1 MSETYDI
8 TIFTIYA
15 KGELE
20 NELLSK
26 IKIKSLYPFSYK
38 EFSKFQQHIVI
49 PLKVLLKKNKIYK
62 EKIKD
67 DYDMEI
73 AFLEGPITRL
83 FSRKNINTKKI
94 AWVHNDIELVF
105 GQGIKAKIKKKIDE
119 KTYSKYQELVFVSKD
134 NFNSFEKRYPDI
146 NSKKTVIYNYINVK
160 RIIDKSK
167 EEQEEKFNKTVTNF
181 VTVARLVKQKGI
193 DRLIKVHKKLID
205 EGLMNNFYVIG
216 DGPEKEN
223 LEMLIKENNV
233 GNTFKLLG
241 KKENPYPY
249 IRNSDYFCLFS
260 RFEGYGMV
268 IEEAKILNKPVLITD
283 TAAKEAVQ
291 NYADYEIA
299 ENSEE
304 GIFQV
309 LKRILTKRKAKKVIK
324 SEYNNEEI
332 IEEVKKLIEG

>member
-94 AWVHNDIELVF
+94 AWVHNDIEFVF

-146 NSKKTVIYNYINVK
+146 NSKKTVIYNYIDVK

-167 EEQEEKFNKTVTNF
+167 EEQEENFNKTVTNF
-181 VTVARLVKQKGI
+181 VTVARLVRQKGI